1 MKPVEILLLY
11 VCFILLIVLLYLYF
25 VLVSKGL
32 WTGENRK
39 VFVCVGYR
47 SVSLGVTV

>member
-11 VCFILLIVLLYLYF
+11 VCFILLFVLLYLYF

-32 WTGENRK
+32 WTGENLEG
-39 VFVCVGYR
+39 FMCM
-47 SVSLGVTV
+47 